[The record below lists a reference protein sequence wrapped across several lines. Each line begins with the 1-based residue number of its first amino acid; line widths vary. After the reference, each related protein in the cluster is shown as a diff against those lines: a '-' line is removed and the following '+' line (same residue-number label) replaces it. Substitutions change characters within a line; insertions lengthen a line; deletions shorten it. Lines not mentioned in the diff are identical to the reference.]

1 MINKVLKT
9 FIFSFLAA
17 PILASAVE
25 LEDVKNSVIPNQF
38 ANGEV
43 SDATKVNENFEYLR
57 AKIESLVT
65 LLEQQKTL
73 STDTSRF
80 EGTYK
85 LIALDTGVFGSCPDG
100 QGQEPPG
107 FYGGS
112 IVAKGVGTATSS
124 GGALSLTLV
133 GWKSSSAANFLTEPE
148 SSSATASV
156 SPETGGITGFEI
168 TGQMSSDGNTFSIS
182 YGEKKI
188 PSCGDGFEGYAGLL
202 IGTRI
207 P

>member
-17 PILASAVE
+17 PILVSAVE

-57 AKIESLVT
+57 AKIESLVI

-80 EGTYK
+80 EGAYEI
-85 LIALDTGVFGSCPDG
+85 IALDTGVFGSCPDD
-100 QGQEPPG
+100 QEPPG

-112 IVAKGVGTATSS
+112 TVAKAVGTATSS
-124 GGALSLTLV
+124 GGTLSLSLV
-133 GWKSSSAANFLTEPE
+133 GWKSSSAAEFLTEPE
-148 SSSATASV
+148 SSSSTASV
-156 SPETGGITGFEI
+156 SPETGRITGNI

-182 YGEKKI
+182 YGEASI
-188 PSCGDGFEGYAGLL
+188 ISCGGSLGYAGLL